1 MLPRH
6 ALSFAG
12 MTLSSLLATG
22 CVLFPK
28 DASRDEAQ
36 MRALEARIAV
46 RQPDGGP
53 APEPP
58 IVPPPPPPS
67 DYLARPVPP
76 AGLTATVEPDGKQ
89 FKFAFEPATAVRS
102 KAPAEEPTALVTVPV
117 PPESPLIAAL
127 RCALAKHPQEAQH
140 LLDQYDKADRDLLM
154 ALMKLTAGI
163 GEKEVLKL
171 DPSEMASVLE
181 QLGALTAHLRQRAG
195 LSLDRVCFCKKI
207 DGFGQFEA
215 VPASHPFQP
224 GSEGRP
230 GDRVHIYAELRNFGS
245 RLNDGQ
251 YETTLASA
259 LKILD
264 MQNREVVSLNL
275 GPCVDR
281 CMSRRQDYFLNVQF
295 HVPPK
300 LPAGVY
306 TLQVVVEDQT
316 PGATGDKAS
325 RTATRTLSFRVGVA
339 GLAAK
344 P

>member
-6 ALSFAG
+6 ALAFAG
-12 MTLSSLLATG
+12 IALSSLLATG
-22 CVLFPK
+22 CVLFPR
-28 DASRDEAQ
+28 DASRDET
-36 MRALEARIAV
+36 RVLESRIAV

-53 APEPP
+53 PAEPP

-67 DYLARPVPP
+67 NYLARPAPP
-76 AGLTATVEPDGKQ
+76 PPPVGLTATVGPDGQ
-89 FKFAFEPATAVRS
+89 QVKFAFEPAPAVRS
-102 KAPAEEPTALVTVPV
+102 KAPAEEPRPAPT
-117 PPESPLIAAL
+117 ESPLVSAL
-127 RCALAKHPQEAQH
+127 RCALAKHPQEAQR
-140 LLDQYDKADRDLLM
+140 LLDKYDKSDRDLLM

-163 GEKEVLKL
+163 GEKEIPKL
-171 DPSEMASVLE
+171 DSAEMASTLE

-195 LSLDRVCFCKKI
+195 LSLDRVCFCKRI

-215 VPASHPFQP
+215 VPASHAFQP

-230 GDRVHIYAELRNFGS
+230 GDRVHVYAELRNFTS
-245 RLNDGQ
+245 RPNDGQ
-251 YETTLASA
+251 YETTLASR

-264 MQNREVVSLNL
+264 MQNREVVALNL
-275 GPCVDR
+275 GSCIDR
-281 CMSRRQDYFLNVQF
+281 CLSRRQDYFLNVQF

-316 PGATGDKAS
+316 PGAVGDKTS
-325 RTATRTLSFRVGVA
+325 RTATRTLGFRVGAA

-344 P
+344 Q

>member
-12 MTLSSLLATG
+12 ITLSSLLATG

-46 RQPDGGP
+46 RQPDAGP
-53 APEPP
+53 PPEPP

-67 DYLARPVPP
+67 NYLARPAPSP
-76 AGLTATVEPDGKQ
+76 AALTAFVEPDGKQ
-89 FKFAFEPATAVRS
+89 FKFAFEPASAVRS
-102 KAPAEEPTALVTVPV
+102 KAPADEPVATPV
-117 PPESPLIAAL
+117 PPESPLVAAL
-127 RCALAKHPQEAQH
+127 RCALAKHPQEAQR
-140 LLDQYDKADRDLLM
+140 LLDKYDKSDRDLLM

-171 DPSEMASVLE
+171 DAGEMAATLE

-230 GDRVHIYAELRNFGS
+230 GDRVHVYAELRNFTS

-251 YETTLASA
+251 YETTLAST

-264 MQNREVVSLNL
+264 IQNREVVALNL
-275 GPCVDR
+275 GSCVDR
-281 CMSRRQDYFLNVQF
+281 CLSRRQDYFLNVQF

-316 PGATGDKAS
+316 PGAAGDKAS
-325 RTATRTLSFRVGVA
+325 RTAMRTLSFRVGAA

-344 P
+344 